1 MELKMDISQKQIITQ
16 QMIQSME
23 ILQMSTL
30 ELDNYLE
37 KLSQENP
44 VVELVETPIEKE
56 PGIQEKLFRNLE
68 WLSSGDRQNKAYYQQ
83 DGSDLDNESNLQD
96 IRNRGVSLSE
106 FLLPQ
111 VIGEKQ
117 PFRRVLEYIIYS
129 LDANGYYHDDLSA
142 LAEHFHISEELASHF
157 LAHIQ
162 SLDPPGV
169 GARDLKECLI
179 LQLDRRGSSLP
190 HTRWIIENHL
200 EDIARQHLKKIA
212 DKMHISLEEVQ
223 ACCEEIRSLNP
234 RPGNSFNDREA
245 LRYVTPDAIVVQ
257 VDDHF
262 EVLVNEYQH
271 PRFIISNYYQRL
283 AREVDDEDTRKY
295 LVQKIKEARSAE
307 SGIRLRASTL
317 SKVMEILVDKQ
328 YDFFLKGPGHKRPLK
343 LADIAGQANLHEST
357 VSRALR
363 SKYLQCSWGVFALSY
378 FLTHTAVA
386 GEREDEDQTA
396 EQIKQKLLQVVQQE
410 NKKKPLSDEGIR
422 KELEKLDVHISRR
435 TVNKYRQELGLPD
448 KQGRKEW

>member
-1 MELKMDISQKQIITQ
+1 MELKMDLSQKQIITQ

-44 VVELVETPIEKE
+44 VVELMETPVEQDS
-56 PGIQEKLFRNLE
+56 GIREKLYRNLE

-96 IRNRGVSLSE
+96 IRNKGVSLSE

-111 VIGEKQ
+111 VMSENQ
-117 PFRRVLEYIIYS
+117 PMRSILEYIIYS

-142 LAEHFHISEELASHF
+142 LAEHFHITEDLASR
-157 LAHIQ
+157 LLMQVQ

-169 GARDLKECLI
+169 GARSLQECLI
-179 LQLDRRGSSLP
+179 LQLDRRGDALP
-190 HTRWIIENHL
+190 YTRGIIENHL
-200 EDIARQHLKKIA
+200 EDIARQHLKRIA
-212 DKMHISLEEVQ
+212 DKMHISMEEVQ
-223 ACCEEIRSLNP
+223 ACCAQIRSLNP

-245 LRYVTPDAIVVQ
+245 LRYITPDAIVVQ
-257 VDDHF
+257 IDDHF
-262 EVLVNEYQH
+262 EVIVNEYQH
-271 PRFIISNYYQRL
+271 PRFVISNYYQKL
-283 AREVDDEDTRKY
+283 SRESQDEDTRKY
-295 LVQKIKEARSAE
+295 LVQKIKEAKNAE
-307 SGIRLRASTL
+307 NGIKLRASTL
-317 SKVMEILVDKQ
+317 SKVMEILVTKQ
-328 YDFFLKGPGHKRPLK
+328 YDFFLKGPGHKRPMK
-343 LADIAGQANLHEST
+343 LSDIAIQADLHEST

-363 SKYLQCSWGVFALSY
+363 SKYLQCSWGIFSLNY

-386 GEREDEDQTA
+386 GESEEEDQTA
-396 EQIKQKLLQVVQQE
+396 EQIKQKLLQVIQQE

-422 KELEKLDVHISRR
+422 KELEKLDVQISRR